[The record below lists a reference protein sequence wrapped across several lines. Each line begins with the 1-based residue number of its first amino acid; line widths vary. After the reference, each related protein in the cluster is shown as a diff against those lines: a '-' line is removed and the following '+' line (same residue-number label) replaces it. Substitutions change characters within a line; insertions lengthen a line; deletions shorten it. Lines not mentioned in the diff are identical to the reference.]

1 MAQQL
6 LNLLAIVANQAAWDA
21 DADTNFTALKGAL
34 RTWKETI
41 SVQGN
46 VGSPSTVTFQLQD
59 ANGENLSEQVYL
71 RVRLTDSLTDFTV
84 ATNGSIAAGAGTTAV
99 ETLTS
104 NKDIVFQSDASGLV
118 TITYTNANAV
128 TRYLMLAPS
137 TLCPALGNYNNY
149 KAVTHA

>member
-6 LNLLAIVANQAAWDA
+6 LNLLDIVANQAAWDA
-21 DADTNFTALKGAL
+21 DASTNFTAVKSAL

-84 ATNGSIAAGAGTTAV
+84 ATNGTIAAGAGTTAV
-99 ETLTS
+99 ETITS
-104 NKDIVFQSDASGLV
+104 DKDIVFQSNASGLV